1 MAKLPKKKLTKPAK
15 PAPKPPAK
23 TTKAKKPKTVAKPK
37 TTKVAKPPAKTS
49 KAAAAK
55 QPKKAT
61 PTKTSTG
68 TKPKTAVKL
77 SKSTKAKPPKKPTKP
92 AAVQSL
98 MEPDPGPIGGNG
110 APPAGGDGVAA
121 TPLIT
126 FPMANATVPAGMDL
140 IVNVSTNRADLGY
153 TVTIQDI
160 TPPGPAPAPTAFP
173 GPNPTT
179 NPFSVTIPAANLAAG
194 RMYRI
199 LVTLDTASSATPH
212 TDSVITINT

>member
-98 MEPDPGPIGGNG
+98 MDPGPIGGNG
-110 APPAGGDGVAA
+110 VAA
-121 TPLIT
+121 TPLIMT
-126 FPMANATVPAGMDL
+126 PLANATVPAGMDL

-179 NPFSVTIPAANLAAG
+179 NPFSVDIPAANLAAG
-194 RMYRI
+194 RTYRI
-199 LVTLDTASSATPH
+199 RVTLDTASAATPH

>member
-77 SKSTKAKPPKKPTKP
+77 SKSTKAKPT
-92 AAVQSL
+92 AVQSL
-98 MEPDPGPIGGNG
+98 MDPGPIGGNG

-126 FPMANATVPAGMDL
+126 SPLANATVPAGVNL
-140 IVNVSTNRADLGY
+140 VVNVSTNRADLGY
-153 TVTIQDI
+153 TVTIRDI

-194 RMYRI
+194 RTYRI

>member
-49 KAAAAK
+49 KAAAEK

-61 PTKTSTG
+61 PTKTSAG

-77 SKSTKAKPPKKPTKP
+77 SKSTKATPTKKPTKP

-98 MEPDPGPIGGNG
+98 MDLDPGPIGGNG

-179 NPFSVTIPAANLAAG
+179 NPFSVDIPAANLAAG
-194 RMYRI
+194 RTYRI
-199 LVTLDTASSATPH
+199 LVTLDTASAATPH

>member
-55 QPKKAT
+55 RPKKAP

-98 MEPDPGPIGGNG
+98 MDPGPIGGNG

-126 FPMANATVPAGMDL
+126 SPLANATVPAG
-140 IVNVSTNRADLGY
+140 VNLVVTVSTNRADLGY

-194 RMYRI
+194 RTYRI

>member
-98 MEPDPGPIGGNG
+98 MDPGPI
-110 APPAGGDGVAA
+110 GGDGVAA
-121 TPLIT
+121 TPLIMT
-126 FPMANATVPAGMDL
+126 PLANSTVPAGVNL
-140 IVNVSTNRADLGY
+140 VVNVSTNRADLGY
-153 TVTIQDI
+153 TVTIRDI

-194 RMYRI
+194 RTYRI
-199 LVTLDTASSATPH
+199 RVTLDTASSATPH